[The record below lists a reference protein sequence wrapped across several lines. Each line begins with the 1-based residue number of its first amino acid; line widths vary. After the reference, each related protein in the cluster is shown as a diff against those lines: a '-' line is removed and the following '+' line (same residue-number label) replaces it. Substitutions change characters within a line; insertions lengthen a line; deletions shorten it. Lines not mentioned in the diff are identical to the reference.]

1 MARIVDVVQCLE
13 AIHYPLQQ
21 ALVDLAVTDTFAPW
35 NQGVF
40 RLQVRE
46 GRGHVQPQLPATEA
60 AVLVTIEGLSQL
72 VFGVRSVAQLI
83 RQNMLHVCD
92 AAVQELLEQLW
103 PVQNT
108 YINEYY

>member
-1 MARIVDVVQCLE
+1 M
-13 AIHYPLQQ
+13 
-21 ALVDLAVTDTFAPW
+21 DLAVTDTFAPW

-46 GRGHVQPQLPATEA
+46 GRGHVQPQPPETEA
-60 AVLVTIEGLSQL
+60 AVEITIEGLSQL
-72 VFGVRSVAQLI
+72 VLGVRSVAQLI

-92 AAVQELLEQLW
+92 TALQELLKQLW
-103 PVQNT
+103 PVQST